1 MGAGELLAGPRHV
14 GLQNMPR
21 VFLKLLR
28 HVADE
33 GAVVAPMHA
42 NFEVARACSVK
53 ALDVQE
59 ERTEGKTL
67 LFPDLIW
74 ENKLNQCVSDGS
86 ECTFFSAAGRLFHCS
101 LTSLLRSDTG
111 SGSLAFTA
119 SKKKLYADYRRRE
132 KAQTKF

>member
-1 MGAGELLAGPRHV
+1 MGAGELIAGPRHV
-14 GLQNMPR
+14 GHQNMPR
-21 VFLKLLR
+21 VVLKLLS

-33 GAVVAPMHA
+33 GVVVAPVHS

-59 ERTEGKTL
+59 ERTETKGSV
-67 LFPDLIW
+67 FQDLIW

-86 ECTFFSAAGRLFHCS
+86 ECTFFSAAGRLFHRS

-111 SGSLAFTA
+111 SGSMAFTA